1 MSRLGIG
8 ILLVCLLGATGAAAQ
23 TFIDVD
29 GRVAVDARRGAD
41 DRVDYASLTR
51 YGPWDDRN
59 YMVTQEDL
67 ALLADNEL
75 ELRAPIP
82 VFFRVMMRRGWTD
95 LPRTGPAQYPRSA
108 FQIFRQKFGGYL
120 VGGKFYRKVRH
131 TDDGY
136 KLILE
141 QGVEQEE
148 FYGDFLSGESR
159 VTSPNGA
166 AESAIKIN
174 PANSDQVIA
183 GSNGPGGGQAMHYST
198 DGGDTWTQVSLPLGN
213 TCCDPAVDW
222 SSDGSFAYAVTLGS
236 CSFFGGCGVWF
247 YRSDDGG
254 QTWTDLQDITP
265 GDPRREVANGGG
277 DKEFMHVD
285 QYAGSPHRDNIYIT
299 WHNGNVMQIARSTD
313 FGNSWSTQSFSGAPR
328 GIGSDVTTDKNGTV
342 YHIYASTTAG
352 TIQLL
357 RSQNGGVSYEAPIQV
372 ADTQGVFD
380 YPIPA
385 MDSRLV
391 FIYTSADSDL
401 SDGPFG
407 GSVYAA
413 WSDTVGPETGSAAT
427 NHSRITVGY
436 SRDGG
441 NTWNTSTPHET
452 ADALEVDRFHQWL
465 SVGPDG
471 TVHVIYYD
479 TRRDATR
486 RSVDIFY
493 SYSTD
498 GAVTWSTPERVT
510 SVQSPS
516 INDGFEWGDY
526 NGLDIVV
533 NDLIAIFT
541 DNRSET
547 GGTGDSVDIYAAGII
562 PGGGAFCGNGETDA
576 GEICDGVDLGGAS
589 CADFGCTGGTLTCVS
604 DCSGV
609 DLSSCTGC
617 SGPGR
622 VPGDPGVPGNPLF
635 VDRAGSDITLTWD
648 TSCGLGSDY
657 AIYEGVVGDFTS
669 QLPLACTTSGLTT
682 ATVTPGAGNRFYLI
696 VPLDGG
702 EEGSYG
708 VNGAGAERP
717 ASGSACAPQSIG
729 SCP

>member
-1 MSRLGIG
+1 MSRFGFG
-8 ILLVCLLGATGAAAQ
+8 ILLVCLLATSAAAQ
-23 TFIDVD
+23 TFIDVE
-29 GRVAVDARRGAD
+29 GRVAVDPRRGAD
-41 DRVDYASLTR
+41 DRVDYESLTQ

-59 YMVTQEDL
+59 YMVTLEDL
-67 ALLADNEL
+67 DLLADNEL

-82 VFFRVMMRRGWTD
+82 VFFRVMMRRGWSD

-108 FQIFRQKFGGYL
+108 YQIFRQKFGGCL
-120 VGGKFYRKVRH
+120 VGGKFYRKVKYE
-131 TDDGY
+131 DNGY
-136 KLILE
+136 KLILDE
-141 QGVEQEE
+141 GIGEEE
-148 FYGDFLSGESR
+148 FYTEFLSGESR

-174 PANSDQVIA
+174 PVNTDQVIA

-198 DGGDTWTQVSLPLGN
+198 DGGETWTQVALPLGS

-222 SSDGSFAYAVTLGS
+222 SSDGNFAYAVTLGS

-265 GDPRREVANGGG
+265 GDPRREVATGGG

-285 QYAGSPHRDNIYIT
+285 QYSGSPHQDNIYIT

-313 FGNSWSTQSFSGAPR
+313 FGNTWTTQSFGSAPR

-342 YHIYASTTAG
+342 YHIYASTSAG

-357 RSQNGGVSYEAPIQV
+357 RSTNGGVTYESPIQV

-391 FIYTSADSDL
+391 FIYASADSDL

-441 NTWNTSTPHET
+441 DTWNTSTPHET

-486 RSVDIFY
+486 RAVDIYY
-493 SYSTD
+493 SFSTD

-510 SVQSPS
+510 SVQSPH

-526 NGLDIVV
+526 NGMDIVMD
-533 NDLIAIFT
+533 DLIAIFT
-541 DNRSET
+541 DNRSE
-547 GGTGDSVDIYAAGII
+547 GGGSGDSVDVYAAGIT
-562 PGGGAFCGNGETDA
+562 PGGGAFCGNGNTDA
-576 GEICDGVDLGGAS
+576 GEVCDGTDLGGQT
-589 CADFGCTGGTLTCVS
+589 CTDFGCGGGTLACAS
-604 DCSGV
+604 DCNGV
-609 DLSSCTGC
+609 DTSGC
-617 SGPGR
+617 LACGGPGR
-622 VPGDPGVPGNPLF
+622 VPGGSGVPGTPLL
-635 VDRAGSDITLTWD
+635 VNRSGGDVVLSWD
-648 TSCGLGSDY
+648 TSCGGGDDF
-657 AIYEGVVGDFTS
+657 AVYEGIVGSFNS
-669 QLPLACTTSGLTT
+669 QVPVQCSTAGLTSLT
-682 ATVTPGAGNRFYLI
+682 FTPGAGNRFFLV
-696 VPLDGG
+696 VPTASGN
-702 EEGSYG
+702 EGSYG
-708 VNGAGAERP
+708 LDSDGAER
-717 ASGSACAPQSIG
+717 AVSASACAPQSVG
-729 SCP
+729 TCP